1 MTPADPDQ
9 VRSLEDG
16 PEIELTIKG
25 SRFLG
30 QAFRAPDEAAAGAA
44 LARTR
49 RAYHDA
55 THHCWAGRLGLDE
68 PWLERW
74 DDNGEPSGTAGV
86 PIIGAIRHD
95 GLTQVLIVVTR
106 YYGGTKLGTGGL
118 VRAYGE
124 AARLA
129 LAAAP
134 RIILWREACLTVAAE
149 YDDLGIVETILGK
162 QAGVLLEIER
172 SFEPS
177 PRFRLRVKRSRI
189 EGLRLD
195 LTEAT
200 RGRVRIE
207 NG

>member
-1 MTPADPDQ
+1 MMPVDPDQ

-30 QAFRAPDEAAAGAA
+30 QAFRAPDEAVAAAA
-44 LARTR
+44 LTR
-49 RAYHDA
+49 IRRGYHDA
-55 THHCWAGRLGLDE
+55 THHCWAWRLGLDE

-74 DDNGEPSGTAGV
+74 DDDGEPSGTAGV

-95 GLTQVLIVVTR
+95 GLAQVLIVVTR

-134 RIILWREACLTVAAE
+134 RIILWREACLTMAAE

-162 QAGVLLEIER
+162 QAGSLLEIER

-177 PRFRLRVKRSRI
+177 PKFRLRVKRSRI

-195 LTEAT
+195 LIEAT
-200 RGRVRIE
+200 RGRVRFD
-207 NG
+207 GA

>member
-1 MTPADPDQ
+1 VTPADPDQ

-16 PEIELTIKG
+16 PETELTVKG

-30 QAFRAPDEAAAGAA
+30 QAFRVPDEAVAGAA
-44 LARTR
+44 LTRIR

-55 THHCWAGRLGLDE
+55 THHCWAWRLGLDE
-68 PWLERW
+68 PWTERW

-86 PIIGAIRHD
+86 PIVGAIRHD

-124 AARLA
+124 AARMA

-134 RIILWREACLTVAAE
+134 SIILWRTACLTMTAE

-195 LTEAT
+195 LIEAT
-200 RGRVRIE
+200 RGRVRFE
-207 NG
+207 SA